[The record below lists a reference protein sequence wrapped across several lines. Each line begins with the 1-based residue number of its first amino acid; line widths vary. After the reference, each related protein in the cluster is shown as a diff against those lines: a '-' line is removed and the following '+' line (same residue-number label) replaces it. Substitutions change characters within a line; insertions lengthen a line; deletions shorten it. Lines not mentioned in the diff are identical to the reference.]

1 MYHAWRKGE
10 TLQPQGMYQVSR
22 EGRIL
27 MDAWRWVAGEFATMK
42 DLYLMLRREEVV
54 KQEVFYQCNDA
65 MQP

>member
-1 MYHAWRKGE
+1 
-10 TLQPQGMYQVSR
+10 MYQVSR